1 MRPRAFAAPL
11 TEDVDEIKPSPSR
24 VVLVGAPGCGKT
36 TLLLRACVRF
46 CRNNPTRRALFVAR
60 RRDVDRAR
68 VWLSRAE
75 LSVIDRSALERVG
88 MRYVETDE
96 EARALAC
103 FRHCAPASE
112 RPGMYA
118 VDDLGGIVNAGGSG
132 GDRVRR
138 EIAYARTLAALHE
151 CARDEETGEPLPV
164 VVSDR
169 TADDTGL
176 APMLYVYSKWFGEV
190 LQVHEVGD
198 GEYDLVAKSD
208 GESARYSTRTRDD

>member
-1 MRPRAFAAPL
+1 MRPRAFATPL
-11 TEDVDEIKPSPSR
+11 TEDIDDAKTSPSR
-24 VVLVGAPGCGKT
+24 VVLVGPSGCGKT

-46 CRNNPTRRALFVAR
+46 CRDDPSRRALFVAR

-68 VWLSRAE
+68 VWLTRRE
-75 LSVIDRSALERVG
+75 LEAIDRSVLERVG

-96 EARALAC
+96 DVRALAC

-118 VDDLGGIVNAGGSG
+118 VDDLGGIVGGGGSG

-151 CARDEETGEPLPV
+151 CARDEETGTPRAV
-164 VVSDR
+164 VVSER
-169 TADDTGL
+169 TDDTGG
-176 APMLYVYSKWFGEV
+176 APMRYVYAKWFGEV

-198 GEYDLVAKSD
+198 GEYDLVSSSD
-208 GESARYSTRTRDD
+208 RESVRYSTRTRGD